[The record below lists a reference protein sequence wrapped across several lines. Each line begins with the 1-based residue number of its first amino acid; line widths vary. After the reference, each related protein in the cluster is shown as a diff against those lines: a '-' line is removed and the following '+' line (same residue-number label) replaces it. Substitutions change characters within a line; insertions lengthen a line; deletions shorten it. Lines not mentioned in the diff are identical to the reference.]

1 MGENTVTEWAVL
13 NEAHAALRNVVRGLT
28 AEDLGRPTPCA
39 EWTVAQVIQHAAGDQ
54 VAYAAFLTGGP
65 GPDENPFAPSGTLAE
80 SAEVTIERAM
90 AAAAAAWAT
99 VPAATEEVSVPI
111 PPNKLTAELGV
122 GACALDAA
130 VHAWDLAVASG
141 QPSPLTPELA
151 RRLLPVAHVLADPL
165 RGFAFAEALRG
176 NDSGD
181 PDALL
186 RYLGRDPRWRA

>member
-1 MGENTVTEWAVL
+1 MSEYTVTEWAVL
-13 NEAHAALRNVVRGLT
+13 NEAHAALRTVVSGLT
-28 AEDLGRPTPCA
+28 AADLGRPTPCA

-65 GPDENPFAPSGTLAE
+65 GPDENPFAPSGTLVEPAD
-80 SAEVTIERAM
+80 VVIERAVT
-90 AAAAAAWAT
+90 AAATAWST
-99 VPAATEEVSVPI
+99 VPAAAEEVSVPI
-111 PPNKLTAELGV
+111 PPNTLTAALGA

-151 RRLLPVAHVLADPL
+151 RELLPVAHVLADPL
-165 RGFAFAEALRG
+165 RGFAFAEALSG
-176 NDSGD
+176 NESGD
-181 PDALL
+181 VDALL